1 MNLLLEGEESNRL
14 IFRKVSKTD
23 FNAWLPFHQEPLSSQ
38 YFAGEIFEPQVACQ
52 NWFTKV
58 FTRYKNNL
66 GGLNALISK
75 ENGQLVGMCGLLIQ
89 TVDEIQELEIGYSIL
104 PEYWKK
110 GYATEA
116 AKKCKAYA
124 LEHKLAES
132 IISIIHIDNIG
143 SQKVALNNGMHLD
156 KTTTYKGIPVHIFR
170 ALLYP
175 NR

>member
-23 FNAWLPFHQEPLSSQ
+23 FNAWLPFHQEPLSSL
-38 YFAGEIFEPQVACQ
+38 YFAGAVHEPEVACQ

-58 FTRYKNNL
+58 FTRYENNL

-75 ENGQLVGMCGLLIQ
+75 EDGQLVGMCGLLIQ

-104 PEYWKK
+104 PAYWKK

-116 AKKCKAYA
+116 AIKCRVYA
-124 LEHKLAES
+124 FDRNLAES
-132 IISIIHIDNIG
+132 IISIIHIDNIP
-143 SQKVALNNGMHLD
+143 SQKVAL
-156 KTTTYKGIPVHIFR
+156 KTGCT
-170 ALLYP
+170 
-175 NR
+175 

>member
-23 FNAWLPFHQEPLSSQ
+23 FNAWLPFHQEPLSAQ
-38 YFAGEIFEPQVACQ
+38 YFAGEIFEPEVACQ

-58 FTRYKNNL
+58 FTRYENDL

-75 ENGQLVGMCGLLIQ
+75 EDSELVGMCGLLIQ

-104 PEYWKK
+104 PAFWKK

-124 LEHKLAES
+124 FDHNLAES

-170 ALLYP
+170 VFSEES
-175 NR
+175 